1 LWQRKHAAA
10 KNDGTQLWRLLKAAG
25 PVQILMFLHACDI
38 FLNMSRVLAGAIEMN
53 QVIGM

>member
-38 FLNMSRVLAGAIEMN
+38 FLNMSRVSAGAIEMN